1 METET
6 RRRRKKKSSIFK
18 WATDTDLKKIEQN
31 LRKEI
36 AKLNQMCILIADERK
51 TRQMEK
57 TQHERN

>member
-1 METET
+1 MISATK
-6 RRRRKKKSSIFK
+6 RRKKKSIFK

-36 AKLNQMCILIADERK
+36 AKLNQRAILIADERK